1 MLFRTLQEQTDRALA
16 DSQGKVMQSDVELI
30 NCRERG
36 KQLEKDRARLDQEVA
51 HLKNEVSVMRGTLA
65 QMDQEKDGLLVSH
78 EILS

>member
-16 DSQGKVMQSDVELI
+16 DSQGKVTQSEMDLI

-51 HLKNEVSVMRGTLA
+51 HLKNDVSVMRGTLA
-65 QMDQEKDGLLVSH
+65 QMDQEKDGLLVSY